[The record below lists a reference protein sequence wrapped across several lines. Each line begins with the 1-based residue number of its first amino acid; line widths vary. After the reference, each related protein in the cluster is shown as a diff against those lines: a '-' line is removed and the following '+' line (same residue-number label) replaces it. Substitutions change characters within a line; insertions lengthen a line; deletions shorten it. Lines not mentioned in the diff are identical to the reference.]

1 MLRRALPETPMDDG
15 ECDRLAH
22 ILLMAFDGFIVRS
35 HVGGTR
41 PDMPGIVVTMAKL
54 VAGRPMSNAAS
65 LNGARRRKPA
75 RARTAQLTRAH

>member
-1 MLRRALPETPMDDG
+1 MDDG

-41 PDMPGIVVTMAKL
+41 PDMSGIVATMAKL
-54 VAGRPMSNAAS
+54 VAGRPPPATTA
-65 LNGARRRKPA
+65 LNGPRRKPA
-75 RARTAQLTRAH
+75 RGKKAQLTRAH